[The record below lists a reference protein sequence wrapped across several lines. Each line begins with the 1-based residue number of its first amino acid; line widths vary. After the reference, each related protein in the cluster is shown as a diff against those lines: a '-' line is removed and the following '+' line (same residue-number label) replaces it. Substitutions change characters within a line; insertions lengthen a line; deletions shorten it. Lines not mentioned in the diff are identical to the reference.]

1 MILEFIESVYGC
13 SVLLKC
19 DTCGKEFKRFK
30 TTLKPKKTNNH
41 FCCHKCFDKF
51 NVGKNNASFGKE
63 GLAREK
69 NPRWN
74 NGRRTY
80 NGYYALLKKEH
91 PFADHAGYVYEH
103 RLVMEKI
110 IGRYLRPEEQIHHI
124 NGNKKDNTVKNLLLF
139 TNASEHTEHHQL
151 LKKAS

>member
-1 MILEFIESVYGC
+1 MILEYIESVYGC

-41 FCCHKCFDKF
+41 FCCHECFDKF
-51 NVGKNNASFGKE
+51 NVGKNNPSFGKE
-63 GLAREK
+63 GLIREK

-74 NGRRTY
+74 NGRRTT
-80 NGYYALLKKEH
+80 NGYIEILKPKH
-91 PFADHAGYVYEH
+91 PYNKRGYVYEH
-103 RLVMEKI
+103 RLVMEKV

-124 NGNKKDNTVKNLLLF
+124 NGNKKDNSFKNLLLF
-139 TNASEHTEHHQL
+139 ASASEHTNHHHQL
-151 LKKAS
+151 LKKTS